1 MRNYFIMEQA
11 GGRRSGETLL
21 YILKVEFT
29 RIATRIGCERK
40 REVKDDC
47 IVFDLSK
54 DVVAIF

>member
-1 MRNYFIMEQA
+1 MEQA

-21 YILKVEFT
+21 HILKVGFT